1 MMGELKKFLRKPK
14 SLLMVDSSIMRKIE
28 KSRRSPRS
36 PLMRLALIRMKMVRK
51 FQGGREGDGTPGRSD
66 VHPSARLAS
75 SVSII

>member
-1 MMGELKKFLRKPK
+1 MERGNKDRILTEMI
-14 SLLMVDSSIMRKIE
+14 LMVDSSIMRKIE

-36 PLMRLALIRMKMVRK
+36 PLTRLALIRMKMVK
-51 FQGGREGDGTPGRSD
+51 EIQVGRDGYGTAGRSD